1 MAPGRSL
8 CRRSK
13 SHVKSEY
20 RRFADVGWG
29 KRGDDYDDDDDDN
42 DDDDEDDDEDD
53 DDGEEESCGRSG
65 GSYATRYAVYLP
77 LMPSVHWMGSETV
90 TWATEEESSSSAWTR
105 GSSCC
110 CA

>member
-29 KRGDDYDDDDDDN
+29 KRGDDDDDDD
-42 DDDDEDDDEDD
+42 DDDEDD
-53 DDGEEESCGRSG
+53 DDGEEESGGRSG